1 MWNGLMNSE
10 REEHKRI
17 KQENEDEG
25 KENMRKRY
33 EYDKINIMEQVM
45 AEETRYRDIGKV
57 WRKKENKNIN
67 FLLQEQA
74 FCFQYRRIYLMRC
87 MPSTFL
93 L

>member
-1 MWNGLMNSE
+1 MNSE

-57 WRKKENKNIN
+57 
-67 FLLQEQA
+67 
-74 FCFQYRRIYLMRC
+74 
-87 MPSTFL
+87 
-93 L
+93 